1 MLKENIQLCTYEI
14 DQYFT
19 KAFITKSNMNMY

>member
-1 MLKENIQLCTYEI
+1 MKSKMLKENIQLCTYEI

-19 KAFITKSNMNMY
+19 KGFYYKK